1 VITPEHVQELLASD
15 AERPVLVVVES
26 AATVV
31 PEAAL
36 DTDDYRGALEVL
48 TQQDLRAQ
56 LDTDAP
62 SRHDLE
68 EVAARLDSTVTHLG
82 A

>member
-1 VITPEHVQELLASD
+1 MITPEHVEELLASD
-15 AERPVLVVVES
+15 AERAVLVVVAS
-26 AATVV
+26 AAVVV

-36 DTDDYRGALEVL
+36 DTDDYRGALEVV
-48 TQQDLRAQ
+48 TQRDLRAQ

-62 SRHDLE
+62 SRRDLE
-68 EVAARLDSTVTHLG
+68 EVAARLDSTVTRLG